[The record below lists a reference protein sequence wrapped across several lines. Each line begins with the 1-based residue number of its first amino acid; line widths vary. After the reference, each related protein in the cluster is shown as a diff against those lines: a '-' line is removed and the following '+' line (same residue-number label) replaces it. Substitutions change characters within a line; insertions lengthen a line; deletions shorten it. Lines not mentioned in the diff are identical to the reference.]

1 MILQENQAFINALNE
16 AAIITETDL
25 QGKILFVNQNFCNV
39 SGFSEAELIG
49 KTHRLVNSGI
59 HSKQF
64 FADMWKTISSGN
76 SWFAE
81 ICNRTKSGDLYWVQ
95 ATIFPV
101 LDLQTK
107 KPVRYSSIRFDI
119 TAHKEAELL
128 TQHLASNYHAAIEVT
143 DGFCHITASGK
154 FLEVSDSYC
163 QLSGYSREDLLN
175 MNLLSMDESF
185 SLNLMQLNSILKNR
199 DKSLELEQ
207 RRKDGSIW
215 FAEITASYSTL
226 NDGTLFLFL
235 HDITERK
242 AIEKNNTELRYQVNQ
257 IQKLDSISRL
267 TAGIAH
273 DFNNILGG
281 ILGYNE
287 INKMIIDDIA
297 KSQDQEDLKNNFVQI
312 DLGIK
317 RCSELIN
324 KMLTYSR
331 QNETKKAPE
340 IKPSEQIIKEA
351 LKIIKPAFTSKFDIE
366 LEIENPDLTIQID
379 STDLTQ
385 LVTNLLINARDAM
398 EKGTIKI
405 ALKTVHQI
413 TRQCT
418 ACTKKISGDF
428 IELSVSDNGT
438 GISPDILSKIFDP
451 FFTTKDV
458 GKGTG
463 LGLSVISGIVHNAHA
478 HIVVDSI
485 VGKGTTF
492 RLLFPLKKN

>member
-1 MILQENQAFINALNE
+1 
-16 AAIITETDL
+16 
-25 QGKILFVNQNFCNV
+25 
-39 SGFSEAELIG
+39 
-49 KTHRLVNSGI
+49 
-59 HSKQF
+59 
-64 FADMWKTISSGN
+64 
-76 SWFAE
+76 
-81 ICNRTKSGDLYWVQ
+81 
-95 ATIFPV
+95 
-101 LDLQTK
+101 
-107 KPVRYSSIRFDI
+107 
-119 TAHKEAELL
+119 
-128 TQHLASNYHAAIEVT
+128 
-143 DGFCHITASGK
+143 
-154 FLEVSDSYC
+154 
-163 QLSGYSREDLLN
+163 
-175 MNLLSMDESF
+175 
-185 SLNLMQLNSILKNR
+185 
-199 DKSLELEQ
+199 
-207 RRKDGSIW
+207 
-215 FAEITASYSTL
+215 
-226 NDGTLFLFL
+226 
-235 HDITERK
+235 
-242 AIEKNNTELRYQVNQ
+242 
-257 IQKLDSISRL
+257 
-267 TAGIAH
+267 
-273 DFNNILGG
+273 
-281 ILGYNE
+281 
-287 INKMIIDDIA
+287 MIIDDIA

-413 TRQCT
+413 TKQCT
-418 ACTKKISGDF
+418 ACTQKISGDF
-428 IELSVSDNGT
+428 IELSVTDSGT
-438 GISPDILSKIFDP
+438 GIPPDILTKVFDP

-485 VGKGTTF
+485 FGEGTTF
-492 RLLFPLKKN
+492 RLLFPLEKN